1 MGIKDLPPK
10 DAALVEA
17 LTEIARVECH
27 EHSWEE
33 VEPMLASCWNDSHRF
48 QPAAMSWQTIAPYIQ
63 AACERPRTRRCVDV
77 QRRARG

>member
-17 LTEIARVECH
+17 LTEIARIECG

-33 VEPMLASCWNDSHRF
+33 VEPMLAACWNDRHRF
-48 QPAAMSWQTIAPYIQ
+48 QPAMSWQAIAPYIH
-63 AACERPRTRRCVDV
+63 AACERSGDRR
-77 QRRARG
+77 